1 MFSNLKEYTSHV
13 LRKEQPE
20 LKSRLPTL
28 WTRSYYVESVGH
40 ISEQTIRKY
49 IEEQKKPMILTYKI
63 RHNRDFSREL
73 LLAKKVADFAL
84 RTKSRSSK
92 DVKHIG
98 LKSMI
103 ANQILRKYSKDKRLK
118 RIRKVVL
125 AIPNQGIYVDKDNKQ
140 INIPCLKL
148 DLPYQ
153 FPNDFKKINQIEINK
168 EYAFVSVTVDE
179 PSTRKVDGYIG
190 IDRNTTG
197 HIAVVGNPST
207 GKVLKLGKQ
216 AEHVHKK
223 YKNIRRSL
231 QKKGKY
237 KMVKKVK
244 HRESNIVR
252 NLNHKISR
260 KIVNTADNDNV
271 GIKLE
276 AIEQIR
282 NNVKSRKGFRYSL
295 NSWSYYQLEQM
306 IKYKAKLLGI
316 PVSYVEPAYT
326 SQNCSRCGH
335 LGNRKGKQFKCPS
348 CGHVDH
354 ADSNASFNIA
364 LRQVKDGRLDVDRD
378 TFKGSTDIPHEAMK
392 GTTSTLEP
400 HIL

>member
-1 MFSNLKEYTSHV
+1 
-13 LRKEQPE
+13 
-20 LKSRLPTL
+20 
-28 WTRSYYVESVGH
+28 
-40 ISEQTIRKY
+40 
-49 IEEQKKPMILTYKI
+49 MILTFKVK
-63 RHNRDFSREL
+63 HHRDFSHEL
-73 LLAKKVADFAL
+73 QLARKVAKFAL
-84 RTKSRSSK
+84 KTGSRSSK

-103 ANQILRKYSKDKRLK
+103 ANQILRKYSKDKKLK
-118 RIRKVVL
+118 KVRNVVL
-125 AIPNQGIYVDKDNKQ
+125 TIPNQGIHVVKDNRQ
-140 INIPCLKL
+140 IRIPSLKL
-148 DLPYQ
+148 ELEYQ
-153 FPNDFKKINQIEINK
+153 FPNNFKRINQIEINK
-168 EYAFVSVTVDE
+168 EFVFVSVTVDE

-190 IDRNTTG
+190 VDRNTTG
-197 HIAVVGNPST
+197 HIAVAGNPST

-216 AEHVHKK
+216 AEHIHKK

-237 KMVKKVK
+237 GMVKKIK
-244 HRESNIVR
+244 NRESNIVR
-252 NLNHKISR
+252 DLNHKISR
-260 KIVNTADNDNV
+260 KIVDTADREDV

-282 NNVKSRKGFRYSL
+282 KNVKSRRGFRYSL

-335 LGNRKGKQFKCPS
+335 LGNRNGKQFKCPY

-364 LRQVKDGRLDVDRD
+364 LRHVKDGQLNVDRD
-378 TFKGSTDIPHEAMK
+378 AFKGSTDMPQEAM
-392 GTTSTLEP
+392 L
-400 HIL
+400 

>member
-1 MFSNLKEYTSHV
+1 
-13 LRKEQPE
+13 
-20 LKSRLPTL
+20 
-28 WTRSYYVESVGH
+28 
-40 ISEQTIRKY
+40 
-49 IEEQKKPMILTYKI
+49 MILTYKI
-63 RHNRDFSREL
+63 KHNRDFSHEL
-73 LLAKKVADFAL
+73 QLAYKVAKFAL
-84 RTKSRSSK
+84 KTGSRSSK

-118 RIRKVVL
+118 RVHRVVL
-125 AIPNQGIYVDKDNKQ
+125 AIPNQGLHVDKDNKQ

-148 DLPYQ
+148 DLPYH
-153 FPNDFKKINQIEINK
+153 FKNDFKKINQIEINK

-197 HIAVVGNPST
+197 HIAVVGNPTT

-216 AEHVHKK
+216 AEHIHKK
-223 YKNIRRSL
+223 YKNIRKSL

-237 KMVKKVK
+237 GLVKKIK

-252 NLNHKISR
+252 DLNHKISK
-260 KIVNTADNDNV
+260 KIVNTADKDNT

-276 AIEQIR
+276 DIKQIR
-282 NNVKSRKGFRYSL
+282 KNVKSRRGFRYSL

-326 SQNCSRCGH
+326 SQNCSVCGH
-335 LGNRKGKQFKCPS
+335 LGNRNGKQFKCPS

-378 TFKGSTDIPHEAMK
+378 AFKGNTDMPQTAMMGTASTV
-392 GTTSTLEP
+392 EP
-400 HIL
+400 HML